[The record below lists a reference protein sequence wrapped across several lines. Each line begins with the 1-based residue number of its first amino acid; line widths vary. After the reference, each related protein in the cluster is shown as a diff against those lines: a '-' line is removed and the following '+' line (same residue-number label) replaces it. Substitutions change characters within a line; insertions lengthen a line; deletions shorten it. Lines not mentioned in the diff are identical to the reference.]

1 MQFLEFEIKNIE
13 ESISKLSQEKKDI
26 DFTTLQAIYEEAKSY
41 VPDIQRSFEDM
52 VAFHNSMIQNRIDF
66 IRSQLVTK
74 QELLEQYSQ
83 QLNGI
88 LTEKEKVTIEAL
100 DEGLLDELNMLNKQ
114 IEDLSLKK
122 GEIQQSINLLEEQE
136 QARSKFSKEL
146 VKIEEQMKS
155 DGVEEKIKK
164 FNQVFSGYCD
174 KLYGEKY
181 LLAYNEKWKRG
192 REISCKY
199 CCAWRKCRNRKEKGC
214 YCSI

>member
-1 MQFLEFEIKNIE
+1 MQKKLTIRINELQENMQFLEFEIKNIE
-13 ESISKLSQEKKDI
+13 ESISELSQEKKDI

-83 QLNGI
+83 RLNGI
-88 LTEKEKVTIEAL
+88 LAEKEKVTMEAL

-155 DGVEEKIKK
+155 
-164 FNQVFSGYCD
+164 
-174 KLYGEKY
+174 
-181 LLAYNEKWKRG
+181 
-192 REISCKY
+192 
-199 CCAWRKCRNRKEKGC
+199 
-214 YCSI
+214 

>member
-100 DEGLLDELNMLNKQ
+100 DEGLLVN
-114 IEDLSLKK
+114 
-122 GEIQQSINLLEEQE
+122 
-136 QARSKFSKEL
+136 
-146 VKIEEQMKS
+146 
-155 DGVEEKIKK
+155 
-164 FNQVFSGYCD
+164 
-174 KLYGEKY
+174 
-181 LLAYNEKWKRG
+181 
-192 REISCKY
+192 
-199 CCAWRKCRNRKEKGC
+199 
-214 YCSI
+214 